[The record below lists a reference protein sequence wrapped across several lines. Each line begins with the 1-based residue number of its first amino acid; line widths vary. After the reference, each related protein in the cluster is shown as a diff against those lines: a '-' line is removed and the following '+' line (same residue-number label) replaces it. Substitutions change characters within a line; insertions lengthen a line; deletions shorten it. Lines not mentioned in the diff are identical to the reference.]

1 MKALGILEFTL
12 ETEGVRR
19 GRRRRGS
26 KPYLSLARDKKLET
40 RLVCRVVAR
49 ILIKSSRDNVAANPN
64 TGSTALKPN

>member
-19 GRRRRGS
+19 GRRRGS